1 MAGTPHSGIEIA
13 QKEDYCLV
21 KVGQT
26 FEARNHV
33 EVRQAAN
40 RAVGMGCTKLVFD
53 VSQCGYIDSSA
64 IGLMVEMYRRLNPQ
78 GRRVGLL
85 KPTENVRRIIGL
97 TRTDSLIAIYETEE
111 SIAADESSTL
121 PPD

>member
-1 MAGTPHSGIEIA
+1 MAGKPKSDIPIV

-21 KVGQT
+21 KVGPT

-33 EVRQAAN
+33 DVRQAAN
-40 RAVGMGCTKLVFD
+40 RAIGMGCTKLVFD
-53 VSQCGYIDSSA
+53 VSECGYIDSSA

-97 TRTDSLIAIYETEE
+97 TRTDTLIAIYGTEE

-121 PPD
+121 PLT

>member
-1 MAGTPHSGIEIA
+1 MARKPQAEIEVV

-21 KVGQT
+21 KVGST

-33 EVRQAAN
+33 DVRQAAN

-97 TRTDSLIAIYETEE
+97 TRTDSLIAIYDSEE
-111 SIAADESSTL
+111 AIAADESSVA
-121 PPD
+121 PPT